1 MMKPPSLFPN
11 LPSRTLMRSAIL
23 LCASLSLPVLLLPI
37 GCKKAEEEPTPE
49 VNVQAAHPQQNS
61 IAEQIAADA
70 ILTPLAQAAISPKVT
85 APVKQFYVQRGSPVQ
100 ANQLLATLENN
111 DLAAAALDNKGS
123 YAASQATFEMATKAT
138 APEDLTK
145 ARLDLAQAKA
155 NLDLAQSIVTARS
168 QLFNQGAIPGRDL
181 DTAKAALVESQA
193 AFDIAQQHFAS
204 MQSVSN
210 KAALEN
216 AQGNLD
222 SAKGKYMGAQAL
234 LSYTEIR
241 SPISGVV
248 TDRPLFAGETAAAG
262 TPLITV
268 MDTSALIAKL
278 HITQMQA
285 QQLALGAP
293 ATLTVP
299 GIEQPVAAKVSLISP
314 ALDPGSTTVEVWLR
328 VENAKDVLKAGTPV
342 HASIQGRAISN
353 ALTVPAEAIQSSPDG
368 NSKFVMVIAPDS
380 TAHKKAVTI
389 GIQNADTVQ
398 ILSGLAPSD
407 MVISTGAYGLDENTK
422 VKIGAATDTDSGKD
436 TDDK

>member
-1 MMKPPSLFPN
+1 
-11 LPSRTLMRSAIL
+11 
-23 LCASLSLPVLLLPI
+23 
-37 GCKKAEEEPTPE
+37 
-49 VNVQAAHPQQNS
+49 
-61 IAEQIAADA
+61 
-70 ILTPLAQAAISPKVT
+70 
-85 APVKQFYVQRGSPVQ
+85 
-100 ANQLLATLENN
+100 
-111 DLAAAALDNKGS
+111 
-123 YAASQATFEMATKAT
+123 
-138 APEDLTK
+138 
-145 ARLDLAQAKA
+145 
-155 NLDLAQSIVTARS
+155 
-168 QLFNQGAIPGRDL
+168 
-181 DTAKAALVESQA
+181 
-193 AFDIAQQHFAS
+193 
-204 MQSVSN
+204 
-210 KAALEN
+210 
-216 AQGNLD
+216 
-222 SAKGKYMGAQAL
+222 MGAQAL

-299 GIEQPVAAKVSLISP
+299 GIEQPVAAKISLISP

-422 VKIGAATDTDSGKD
+422 VKIGATTDTDSGKD